1 MHHILLFASFRAV
14 LRPAIFPIF
23 ENVIK
28 RNKSID
34 KNPITFCDQPWT
46 ILSSRQGSVCHILS
60 LKNSRNVGQKFFS
73 QQMCSVLQG
82 DSSIIEKRN
91 AFPFARERSWDG
103 RPVADA
109 AVLHPHVDIA
119 QKHWSKILSSGDTVI
134 DATAGN
140 GHDTLNLVEQ
150 ISWVGG
156 GTLTACDIQ
165 LSAIEASKTLLKDRL
180 KMKVIEESPSMWLC
194 LPFQTQPKLSGSV
207 VLHWHHGC
215 HLDFIRSLPPTS
227 VKLVVFNLGYLP
239 GGDKSIVTLSDTTVS
254 TLREATA
261 VLEPGGCISVTCYP
275 GHAEGESEERAVV
288 SFASSLPQQTFS
300 SYWHQWINQRNKR
313 TGKPAPSLVL
323 IQRL

>member
-1 MHHILLFASFRAV
+1 MFASLRTV
-14 LRPAIFPIF
+14 LRPVVLSNIAIS
-23 ENVIK
+23 IK
-28 RNKSID
+28 SSNILSQT
-34 KNPITFCDQPWT
+34 PVLFCDQPWK
-46 ILSSRQGSVCHILS
+46 LLQYRQGRAFWLNPRSG
-60 LKNSRNVGQKFFS
+60 GQRMLI
-73 QQMCSVLQG
+73 QQMCSGMQG
-82 DSSIIEKRN
+82 DLSSKEKRSP
-91 AFPFARERSWDG
+91 FPFPHDRSWDG
-103 RPVADA
+103 RPVADS

-119 QKHWSKILSSGDTVI
+119 QKHWSKILSSGDSVI

-165 LSAIEASKTLLKDRL
+165 GSAIEASKALIKDRL
-180 KMKVIEESPSMWLC
+180 KMTVVEESPTTWLC
-194 LPFQTQPKLSGSV
+194 LPLQTQPTLSGSV
-207 VLHWHHGC
+207 LLNWHHGC

-227 VKLVVFNLGYLP
+227 IKLVVFNLGYLP

-261 VLEPGGCISVTCYP
+261 VLEPGGCISITCYP

>member
-1 MHHILLFASFRAV
+1 
-14 LRPAIFPIF
+14 
-23 ENVIK
+23 
-28 RNKSID
+28 
-34 KNPITFCDQPWT
+34 
-46 ILSSRQGSVCHILS
+46 
-60 LKNSRNVGQKFFS
+60 
-73 QQMCSVLQG
+73 
-82 DSSIIEKRN
+82 
-91 AFPFARERSWDG
+91 
-103 RPVADA
+103 
-109 AVLHPHVDIA
+109 
-119 QKHWSKILSSGDTVI
+119 
-134 DATAGN
+134 
-140 GHDTLNLVEQ
+140 
-150 ISWVGG
+150 
-156 GTLTACDIQ
+156 
-165 LSAIEASKTLLKDRL
+165 
-180 KMKVIEESPSMWLC
+180 MWLC
-194 LPFQTQPKLSGSV
+194 LPYQTEPKLSGSV

-215 HLDFIRSLPPTS
+215 HLDLMRSLPPTS